1 MRLRQISGLA
11 LIIVLL
17 APACTKRRAIA
28 LPPAPP
34 SPAVELLT
42 PRQTELSKWP
52 EPGSKPDPQTSEG
65 VQRGCHKKIRWLML
79 AGGAAMLGSG
89 LYLFT
94 TSNGAILT
102 GTTTATQQ
110 HSATRSVAGIALFT
124 GAPIVIVSAAATCR
138 NHLKETTAPHP
149 QDEK

>member
-1 MRLRQISGLA
+1 
-11 LIIVLL
+11 
-17 APACTKRRAIA
+17 
-28 LPPAPP
+28 
-34 SPAVELLT
+34 
-42 PRQTELSKWP
+42 
-52 EPGSKPDPQTSEG
+52 
-65 VQRGCHKKIRWLML
+65 ML

-102 GTTTATQQ
+102 STTTATQQ

-124 GAPIVIVSAAATCR
+124 GAPIVIVSAAAKCR
-138 NHLKETTAPHP
+138 NHLKETAAPNP